1 MTDRTVK
8 ARRIDT
14 VNGLD
19 LWQGDDG
26 AMFVTNAGDRTP
38 IGSAWGPAA
47 DNTGNW
53 FAWRSGADPVRV
65 ESRAAAIEYI
75 TAVTGVVL

>member
-1 MTDRTVK
+1 MTERTVK
-8 ARRIDT
+8 ARRVDT

-19 LWQGDDG
+19 LWQGGDG
-26 AMFVTNAGDRTP
+26 AVFVTNAGDRTP

-53 FAWRSGADPVRV
+53 FAWRAGRDPQRF
-65 ESRAAAIEYI
+65 ESRAVALEFL
-75 TAVTGVVL
+75 TAVDGAVL